1 MASGA
6 NKAFVVKVGDTE
18 YDVDAPDE
26 RTAWNWA
33 NAMHSKQ
40 TAASETPLPARPAN
54 LKQPEPLSTVDTLL
68 NKLPTQGPIAE
79 VGRHYADAAAGMSGL
94 MRGGANLLSEGLGEK
109 IWPKAGTRDSVSKL
123 VGSFADPVSLAIGGG
138 VMKALP
144 YLPVLSRAATQ
155 TAPAV
160 QGGGALAI
168 GRNAASGGA
177 AGLAIGGLSDEGDAA
192 TGAGIGAGLNV
203 VLPGALSAAGRGIGK
218 VADLVSGRWTDAMA
232 SGILRS
238 AAGNDLPAI
247 KAALQSYS
255 IPNKAASENLTAA
268 QAASGIKNDIWNA
281 LDELAKRGDKDNFFS
296 RLTPIQR
303 QEVVDGLSRIAGGA
317 NQTEARNVAARSKG
331 ALNAITGPMREA
343 ELGAANTAGTIG
355 GSLQSEAG
363 ALASGASSKVAD
375 VRRLE
380 GAKRAADRVALSG
393 SGNLAP
399 RMEIGMPRLSGKT
412 SYGEELSNL
421 AERLSQKSADD
432 SLILGEGARFK
443 QMQVDSLADHGL
455 RPLTSDGIIQTLS
468 RQIAD
473 PKIGTS
479 DLNSKVLG
487 AVRDKIEK
495 WTNSGGVIDANALYG
510 IRKSAVNEAVEQ
522 LMGPADP
529 KAKAKMAAGLLN
541 RIKPVIDDA
550 VERAGGTGWRNYLK
564 TFEEGMTDINKQ
576 KMGAKALDL
585 FTKEPAKLESL
596 ASGNEPKVVE
606 KIFKTEF
613 DLRRAIGD
621 KANPIDAAAAYLS
634 REREILEGAARG
646 KGGLDAI
653 LEENIAKFKLPNWI
667 NAKIAVTNRALSEIE
682 KRVNKSTMDKIQL
695 AMRSGQSAHKMLSF
709 VPRSERSAVLAAI
722 LRGQGPISGSVVS
735 GSQEL
740 QNQE

>member
-6 NKAFVVKVGDTE
+6 NKAFVVKVGDAE

-33 NAMHSKQ
+33 NAAHARQ
-40 TAASETPLPARPAN
+40 TAETPSPSRPSSQR
-54 LKQPEPLSTVDTLL
+54 QPEPLSAVDALL

-123 VGSFADPVSLAIGGG
+123 VGSFADPVALAIGGG
-138 VMKALP
+138 VAKALP
-144 YLPVLSRAATQ
+144 YLSVLSKAATQ

-160 QGGGALAI
+160 QGGGALALA
-168 GRNAASGGA
+168 RNAASGGA

-203 VLPGALSAAGRGIGK
+203 VLPGALSAAGCGIGK

-238 AAGNDLPAI
+238 AAGKDLPALLS
-247 KAALQSYS
+247 ATGSAPSG
-255 IPNKAASENLTAA
+255 LTAA
-268 QAASGIKNDIWNA
+268 QSAAGIKNDIWNA
-281 LDELAKRGDKDNFFS
+281 LDELAERGDKDNFFS

-317 NQTEARNVAARSKG
+317 SQTEARNVAARSKG
-331 ALNAITGPMREA
+331 ALNSITGPMREA
-343 ELGAANTAGTIG
+343 NLGAANA
-355 GSLQSEAG
+355 GSLDALPIVSGLESRLNNPTAAGSRKYASVISRVSSDIADWAERNGGKIDAEALYAIRKNSVNDAVEDLTKG
-363 ALASGASSKVAD
+363 LDPKSSAKYAAKV
-375 VRRLE
+375 
-380 GAKRAADRVALSG
+380 
-393 SGNLAP
+393 
-399 RMEIGMPRLSGKT
+399 
-412 SYGEELSNL
+412 L
-421 AERLSQKSADD
+421 AE
-432 SLILGEGARFK
+432 
-443 QMQVDSLADHGL
+443 V
-455 RPLTSDGIIQTLS
+455 RP
-468 RQIAD
+468 
-473 PKIGTS
+473 
-479 DLNSKVLG
+479 
-487 AVRDKIEK
+487 
-495 WTNSGGVIDANALYG
+495 
-510 IRKSAVNEAVEQ
+510 
-522 LMGPADP
+522 M
-529 KAKAKMAAGLLN
+529 
-541 RIKPVIDDA
+541 IDDA
-550 VERAGGTGWRNYLK
+550 IEKAAANVGPRQFKWSDYLK
-564 TFEEGMTDINKQ
+564 TFEAGSRQIEQK

-596 ASGNEPKVVE
+596 AAGNEPKVVE

-613 DLRRAIGD
+613 DLRKAMGD

-740 QNQE
+740 HNQE